1 MKNFLRLI
9 SVALMATLT
18 FALSL
23 TSCSNDND
31 TVQDVHYTLGFDQL
45 SGSNDVLSEM
55 YSIETA
61 FTDEMNK
68 TLGVTGSSFK
78 ITGTIEECDTK
89 VKEACERA
97 AKSLDGIVW
106 SGYFVYVATNANT
119 GQTIYTLT
127 LGQK

>member
-1 MKNFLRLI
+1 
-9 SVALMATLT
+9 MA

-23 TSCSNDND
+23 TSCSDDND
-31 TVQDVHYTLGFDQL
+31 TVRNVRYTLIFDQL
-45 SGSNDVLSEM
+45 GGDDEVLSEM

-61 FTDEMNK
+61 FTEEMNR
-68 TLGVTGSSFK
+68 TLGVTGSYLE

-97 AKSLDGIVW
+97 AKSLDGTVW
-106 SGYFVYVATNANT
+106 SGYFVYVAANVNT

-127 LGQK
+127 LGQR